1 MSSLN
6 SWMKYAKSES
16 TNTDIHI
23 KIENAPMERPEASR
37 LAALREAMTKN
48 NIDCTII
55 SSTDPHQSEIPPA
68 HWRGREWLTGFKSEN
83 GTNGTAVVT
92 KDKAYVWTDNRF
104 FIQARQQLAGT
115 GFEMMPLDGPDAVNL
130 IDWVTEAM
138 DAGQTVGID
147 GMTFSV
153 AEAQRM
159 EQEFAENNIKFRTDF
174 AQFDIIW
181 PDRPARPLNKL
192 FIHDEK
198 LTGEPAG
205 QKIDR
210 VLDAVKRKTANAVLL
225 SALDDIAWTTNLRT
239 AGDIAFSPMF
249 VSYLYLDAEGRRVL
263 FVDPEKIGDD
273 AEEYL
278 KQNNIETMP
287 YDSVTDFVGKLP
299 KEIRLLIDPELT
311 ARSIYDHID
320 CATVFGGED
329 IARLKSVKNDTM
341 LANWQTAMEKD
352 GVALVRFFK
361 WIDEEFPKGEL
372 TEMGIARKLREL
384 RLADPDCVDESF
396 AAIVGWNGHGA
407 IVHYEPS
414 DETDIAVAGPGILL
428 IDSGGQYKQ
437 GTTDITRT
445 IALGGTPTPEQKH
458 DFTLVLKGHI
468 ALSRA
473 IFPKGTRGAQLD
485 ILARQYLWNEGKAY
499 YHGTGH
505 GVGFFINCHEGPVQI
520 RMNEIPVDLEPGM
533 VISNEPG
540 IYIEDK
546 YGIRCE
552 NMLAVEKWKTT
563 EFGDFY
569 RFRNLTLFPFDL
581 RLIDF
586 TMLTDEETQW
596 LADYHKEV
604 LARLSPLLSEE
615 EAAWLTGKIEK

>member
-1 MSSLN
+1 M
-6 SWMKYAKSES
+6 E
-16 TNTDIHI
+16 
-23 KIENAPMERPEASR
+23 KIEKKR
-37 LAALREAMTKN
+37 LEALREAMSN
-48 NIDCTII
+48 ENIDCTII
-55 SSTDPHQSEIPPA
+55 SSTDPHQSEIPPS

-104 FIQARQQLAGT
+104 FIQARKQLEGT
-115 GFEMMPLDGPDAVNL
+115 GFEMMPLDGPDAVDLLGWVRDNL
-130 IDWVTEAM
+130 GADT
-138 DAGQTVGID
+138 TVAID

-153 AEAQRM
+153 ADARNM
-159 EQEFAENNIKFRTDF
+159 ERALKERGINFRTDF
-174 AQFDIIW
+174 PQFEYIW
-181 PDRPARPLNKL
+181 PDRPSRPLNPL
-192 FIHDEK
+192 FVHDEAFV
-198 LTGEPAG
+198 GENTES
-205 QKIDR
+205 KISR
-210 VLDAVKRKTANAVLL
+210 VLDAVSKSGADAVLI

-239 AGDIAFSPMF
+239 AGDISFSPMF
-249 VSYLYLDAEGRRVL
+249 VGYLYLDAEGRRVL
-263 FVDPEKIGDD
+263 FLDQEKIGEDVKRHLHS
-273 AEEYL
+273 Y
-278 KQNNIETMP
+278 NIEVLP
-287 YDSVTDFVGKLP
+287 YEEVSVFVASLP
-299 KEIRLLIDPELT
+299 KKTRLLLDSSLT
-311 ARSIYDHID
+311 ARGIFDAIG
-320 CATVFGGED
+320 CNVVFGGED
-329 IARLKSVKNDTM
+329 IAKLKSIKNETM
-341 LANWQTAMEKD
+341 LSHWDLAMEKD

-361 WIDEEFPKGEL
+361 WIDEEFPKGNL
-372 TEMGIARKLREL
+372 TEMSIARELRRI

-414 DETDIAVAGPGILL
+414 DDTDVPVASRGILL

-445 IALGGTPTPEQKH
+445 IALGGDPTPEEKH

-485 ILARQYLWNEGKAY
+485 ILARQFLWNEGKAY

-520 RMNEIPVDLEPGM
+520 RMNEIPVNLEPGM

-540 IYIEDK
+540 LYIEDR

-552 NMLAVEKWKTT
+552 NMLAVEKWKST
-563 EFGDFY
+563 EFGEFY

-581 RLIDF
+581 SLIDF
-586 TMLTDEETQW
+586 SMLTQEEKEW
-596 LADYHKEV
+596 LDGYHKEV
-604 LARLSPLLSEE
+604 KERLTPFLTPDEV
-615 EAAWLTGKIEK
+615 AWLASKI